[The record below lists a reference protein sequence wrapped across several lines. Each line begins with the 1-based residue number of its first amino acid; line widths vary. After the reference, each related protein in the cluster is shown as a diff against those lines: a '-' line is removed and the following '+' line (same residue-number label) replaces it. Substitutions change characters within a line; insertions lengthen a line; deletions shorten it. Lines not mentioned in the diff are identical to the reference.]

1 VSGRGA
7 LAAAAAGIVALAAA
21 LAAAGCG
28 FGGGDASA
36 AEEELLVA
44 AASDLRYAF
53 EELGGLFEEETGT
66 RVTFS
71 FGSSGQLAR
80 QLIEGAPF
88 DVFASANVSFVDEV
102 VDAGRGDPATKA
114 TYALGRIVVWARDRE
129 LRLEELG
136 GESVGRV
143 AIANPEHAPYGLAAR
158 QALESAG
165 LWEPVEPKLVYGE
178 NVSDTHRL
186 ASSGNVDAA
195 ISALSLALAP
205 GDDGRWTLVPVHLHE
220 PLEQALVVSA
230 PDARAATA
238 RAFVDVVGSPAG
250 REVMRSYGFLL
261 PGDPQPEE

>member
-1 VSGRGA
+1 MSHRGA
-7 LAAAAAGIVALAAA
+7 LAAAAAGVVALAAA

-28 FGGGDASA
+28 SGGGADAA
-36 AEEELLVA
+36 QEELLVA
-44 AASDLRYAF
+44 GASDLRYAF
-53 EELGGLFEEETGT
+53 EELGALFEEETGT

-102 VDAGRGDPATKA
+102 LDAGRGDPATKA
-114 TYALGRIVVWARDRE
+114 TYAFGRIVVWTRDRE
-129 LRLEELG
+129 LRLEDLAG
-136 GESVGRV
+136 ASVERV
-143 AIANPEHAPYGLAAR
+143 AIANPDHAPYGVAAKE
-158 QALESAG
+158 ALESAG
-165 LWEPVEPKLVYGE
+165 HWEAVEPRLVYGE
-178 NVSDTHRL
+178 NVSDAHRL

-205 GDDGRWTLVPVHLHE
+205 EDDGRWTLVPADLHE

-238 RAFVDVVGSPAG
+238 RAFVELVGSPAG
-250 REVMRSYGFLL
+250 REVMRRYGFLL